1 MRRLFFF
8 ATFAMAVSPCLV
20 RAADLDSIQGNW
32 ICITRY
38 QNNKKVDLSGKNAT
52 ALFERNHLTISE
64 SGNPIL
70 HCLVTLDESRSP
82 KKAINT
88 WNLDGKDRDQT
99 FPGIYKLDEKAG
111 VLEICIGTKGKRPTT
126 FISEDGSGDIFL
138 KYKRGQ

>member
-1 MRRLFFF
+1 MLRSPWPSRRAWFEPPTST
-8 ATFAMAVSPCLV
+8 ASREIGSASPV
-20 RAADLDSIQGNW
+20 IRTIKGRSERQ
-32 ICITRY
+32 
-38 QNNKKVDLSGKNAT
+38 NAT